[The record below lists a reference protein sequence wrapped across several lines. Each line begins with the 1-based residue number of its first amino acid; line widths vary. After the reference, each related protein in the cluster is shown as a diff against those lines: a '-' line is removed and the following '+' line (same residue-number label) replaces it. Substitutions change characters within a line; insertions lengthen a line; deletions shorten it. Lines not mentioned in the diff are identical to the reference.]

1 MIKSLHRL
9 IASLLLVVLGVLQA
23 SVVLSAHSHHADDAV
38 RAAAHAESP
47 SRNVGE
53 ANVTADSNRPTP
65 AADTLMM
72 ADCAEHCGGAA
83 ILVARP
89 ETPTTVSRGPRILP
103 PAINFTAARPE
114 RLERPPKPAPRPA

>member
-1 MIKSLHRL
+1 MNKSLRRL

-23 SVVLSAHSHHADDAV
+23 GIVLSAHAYHGDDAV
-38 RAAAHAESP
+38 RAATYAGSHS
-47 SRNVGE
+47 SDTGE
-53 ANVTADSNRPTP
+53 ANV
-65 AADTLMM
+65 AADANRSTPSADALMM

-103 PAINFTAARPE
+103 PAINFTAVRPE
-114 RLERPPKPAPRPA
+114 RLERPPKPAI